1 MHGCSW
7 SLCTQNSST
16 EVHTKTC
23 PGSPCWRNELWTVP
37 PPIAGRVKQ
46 HGTKN
51 EKSRKAPASTQ
62 TLPQTRSHKQR
73 EAWIEN
79 STHLLL
85 SATDMPH
92 SSQIYHCSAH
102 VLQYPKEIPWGIRYS
117 ASLLRSGCFFT
128 VNYQVSMKSFSLL
141 YAWMR
146 KDTSRNACKFTQDH
160 ILPPGSSA
168 LHPSPHHRWK
178 VQLQNSTALC
188 WADSSIHKS
197 HVLIRTSE

>member
-1 MHGCSW
+1 MAAPGVSAHRIAA
-7 SLCTQNSST
+7 LRCTQKPVQAALAEGMNYGLS
-16 EVHTKTC
+16 
-23 PGSPCWRNELWTVP
+23 P

-102 VLQYPKEIPWGIRYS
+102 VLQYPKEIPGGIRYS
-117 ASLLRSGCFFT
+117 ASLLRPGCFFT

-146 KDTSRNACKFTQDH
+146 NNA
-160 ILPPGSSA
+160 S
-168 LHPSPHHRWK
+168 
-178 VQLQNSTALC
+178 
-188 WADSSIHKS
+188 
-197 HVLIRTSE
+197 